1 MSHVNDPAIRD
12 RLRRASGHL
21 ATVVRMIEEE
31 RDCLAIA
38 QQLQAVLKAIEKV
51 KTMVIHD
58 HLENHLGAAAIASP
72 EAKRLLDDFREISK
86 YL

>member
-1 MSHVNDPAIRD
+1 MSHVHDPAIRD

-31 RDCLAIA
+31 RDGIAIV
-38 QQLQAVLKAIEKV
+38 QQLQAVLKALEKV
-51 KTMVIHD
+51 KALVIHD
-58 HLENHLGAAAIASP
+58 HLENHLGVAAVASP
-72 EAKRLLDDFREISK
+72 DAKRLLDDFREISK